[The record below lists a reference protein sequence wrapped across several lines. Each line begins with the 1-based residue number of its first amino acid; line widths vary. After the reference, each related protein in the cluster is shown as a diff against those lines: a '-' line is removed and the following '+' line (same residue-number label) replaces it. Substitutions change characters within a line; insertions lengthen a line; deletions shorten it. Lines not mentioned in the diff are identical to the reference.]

1 MTQSVHRIRLGKF
14 LGTAVVVNTL
24 YQDSHSAMQNR
35 KTLKTTVK
43 EENNDTTKNKKVYT
57 SVVNNIVVNLTE

>member
-1 MTQSVHRIRLGKF
+1 
-14 LGTAVVVNTL
+14 
-24 YQDSHSAMQNR
+24 MQNR